1 MSFIKPKR
9 KVDKVFLHCT
19 AYANQAL
26 VGKELLREVD
36 VWHRLRGFHGIGYHY
51 LIDKD
56 GLLIEGRSL
65 EKVPSAQQ
73 GHNSKSIAICL
84 DGLYFEQFNEAQF
97 QTLFEL
103 IIEIDKAYDNKITY
117 HGHCEVSNKECPVFD
132 YPAVL
137 GLDRWGR
144 RSNSFRK
151 SIKPPVRQTQILSL
165 TSRGDLVKQLQIVLG
180 IESDG
185 IFGQETYQAVV
196 NFQEKH
202 DLYPD
207 GIVGPITW
215 SEILNH

>member
-19 AYANQAL
+19 AYANQD
-26 VGKELLREVD
+26 LLGEKLLKEVD
-36 VWHRLRGFHGIGYHY
+36 TWHRLRGFDGIGYHY

-65 EKVPSAQQ
+65 EKVPAAQQ
-73 GHNSKSIAICL
+73 GHNSKTIAICL

-97 QTLFEL
+97 QTLRNL
-103 IIEIDKAYDNKITY
+103 ANEIDEAYDHKITY
-117 HGHCEVSNKECPVFD
+117 HGHREVSTKECPVFD
-132 YPAVL
+132 YSAVL
-137 GLDRWGR
+137 GLARNR
-144 RSNSFRK
+144 RVYFFRDSK
-151 SIKPPVRQTQILSL
+151 KQILKTPKNLSL
-165 TSRGDLVKQLQIVLG
+165 TNRGDLVQQLQNFLG
-180 IESDG
+180 READG
-185 IFGQETYQAVV
+185 IFGQETYQAVYI
-196 NFQEKH
+196 FQFEH